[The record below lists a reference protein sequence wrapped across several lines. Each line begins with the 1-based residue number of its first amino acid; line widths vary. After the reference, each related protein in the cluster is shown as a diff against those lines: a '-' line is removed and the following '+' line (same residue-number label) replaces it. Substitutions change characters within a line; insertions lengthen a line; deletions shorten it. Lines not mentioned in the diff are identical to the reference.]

1 MRYLFTI
8 IFILLTQLLNAQSSY
23 KYIESSDVKSDFDY
37 LYKALQETHYNL
49 FAYTSNKDYDNVY
62 FALKAKITQDSLSLI
77 ETTSLFQKLVS
88 FSNTGHCEI
97 DYPISS
103 YVKYAKNNGTVFPL
117 ELAFENNKV
126 FIRKNMSSDK
136 SIKIG
141 DEILTIDGKP
151 IIEIQKELYP
161 LVSAEREYFKKTKI
175 EFWSFPR
182 LFFQLNGKK
191 DNWLVQIRNAENEIT
206 SINLSAITVMD
217 YESNRNGEVV
227 NLIPQTLFK
236 YFGNT
241 AYINPG
247 PFNSTEINGEELF
260 KNFVD
265 SVFTDIRIKKTKDL
279 IIDLKNN
286 PGGHNVYSDYLIS
299 YIANTPFKW
308 YSDFSL
314 KTSKLLKDHT
324 RLKADTTDNYSK
336 SILTNPDGQIFEF
349 DFPIYQPIKESN
361 RFNGKVYVLIN
372 RQTYSM
378 AAESAAII
386 QDYKFGEIVGEET
399 GDAPTLYASQ
409 FSFQLPKTSIIVKV
423 PKSYIVRPNGDKS
436 LKGVIPDIEIL
447 DHLLD
452 DNDEILNELLKR
464 INIKTTNR

>member
-1 MRYLFTI
+1 MKYIFTI
-8 IFILLTQLLNAQSSY
+8 IFIILTQLINAQISY
-23 KYIESSDVKSDFDY
+23 KYIENSDVKSDFEY

-49 FAYTSNKDYDNVY
+49 FAYTSKEDYDSAY
-62 FALKAKITQDSLSLI
+62 FALKASITKDSLSLI

-103 YVKYAKNNGTVFPL
+103 YIRYAQNNGTVFPL

-126 FIRKNMSSDK
+126 FIRKNISSDK
-136 SIKIG
+136 SIIIG
-141 DEILTIDGKP
+141 DEILAIDGKP
-151 IIEIQKELYP
+151 ITEIQKELYP
-161 LVSAEREYFKKTKI
+161 FVSAEREYFKNAKI
-175 EFWSFPR
+175 EFYSFPR
-182 LFFQLNGKK
+182 LFYQLNGKK
-191 DNWLVQIRNAENEIT
+191 DNWLIQIKNTENETI

-227 NLIPQTLFK
+227 NSQKLFK
-236 YFGNT
+236 YFDDV

-247 PFNSTEINGEELF
+247 PFGSAEINGEKLF
-260 KNFVD
+260 KQFVD
-265 SVFTDIRIKKTKDL
+265 SVFVDIRTKRIKNL
-279 IIDLKNN
+279 IIDLRNN

-299 YIANTPFKW
+299 YIANKPFKW
-308 YSDFSL
+308 YSDFSI

-324 RLKADTTDNYSK
+324 RLKADTTDDYSK
-336 SILTNPDGQIFEF
+336 SILTNPNGHIFKY

-361 RFNGKVYVLIN
+361 RFKGKVYVLIN

-399 GDAPTLYASQ
+399 GDVPTLYASQ
-409 FSFQLPKTSIIVKV
+409 FSFQLPKTNIIVKV
-423 PKSYIVRPNGDKS
+423 PKSFIIRPNGDKS
-436 LKGVIPDIEIL
+436 LKGVIPDIEIK

-452 DNDEILNELLKR
+452 ENDEILNELLKR
-464 INIKTTNR
+464 I